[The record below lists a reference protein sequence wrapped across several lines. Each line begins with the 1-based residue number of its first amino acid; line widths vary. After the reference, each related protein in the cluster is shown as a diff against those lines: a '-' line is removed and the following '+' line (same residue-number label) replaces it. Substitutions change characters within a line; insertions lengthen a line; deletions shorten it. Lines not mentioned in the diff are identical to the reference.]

1 MLFLSILNLPGQCLL
16 EKLWDVPAA
25 DVDGLSFG
33 RIDFTVDNDPDR
45 RAESAAV
52 HDDAR
57 LYLEQLRDRQ
67 TFRQQAKPK

>member
-1 MLFLSILNLPGQCLL
+1 MPT
-16 EKLWDVPAA
+16 A

-67 TFRQQAKPK
+67 TFGQ